1 MGVLVVILI
10 LVLVFFGIM
19 SLQKRQRKEK
29 ETKEVEASSEEAV
42 LKEVSEVSTEV
53 PAALEEPAE
62 ETDEKVE

>member
-19 SLQKRQRKEK
+19 SLQKRQSKEK